1 MLLCVSSGRH
11 AEHLPAPLLPA
22 LSITRRLLRSRVS
35 VASPLELGE
44 CSSQSGSQAARAAFI
59 NLPKCVQTLQGTS
72 SPLLFSLC
80 NDLNSSSAR
89 SDQWGI
95 MQCRAARNNLVG
107 IQGCIFTERL
117 RSVSAF
123 SFSLAALFLRHRIT
137 KSPSPPLDW
146 DWFCTGILW
155 KDKVFLS
162 CYCCTTI
169 IYQDVWLLSSSS
181 S

>member
-1 MLLCVSSGRH
+1 MLPCISSGRH
-11 AEHLPAPLLPA
+11 AEHSQPHCSWLSPSPGGCCALSAWPLLGP
-22 LSITRRLLRSRVS
+22 
-35 VASPLELGE
+35 GE
-44 CSSQSGSQAARAAFI
+44 SSSQSGSRAAFI
-59 NLPKCVQTLQGTS
+59 NLPKCAQTPRATS
-72 SPLLFSLC
+72 SPLLFSPC
-80 NDLNSSSAR
+80 NDLNSSSAS

-123 SFSLAALFLRHRIT
+123 SFSLAALFLQHRIT

>member
-1 MLLCVSSGRH
+1 MLPCISSGRR
-11 AEHLPAPLLPA
+11 AEHSQPHAPGSPHPREA
-22 LSITRRLLRSRVS
+22 AVLSCQRGLSAGARGVQQPIGQPSSISLSVLRLCEEH
-35 VASPLELGE
+35 PH
-44 CSSQSGSQAARAAFI
+44 
-59 NLPKCVQTLQGTS
+59 
-72 SPLLFSLC
+72 SPLLFPLC
-80 NDLNSSSAR
+80 NDLNSSSA
-89 SDQWGI
+89 SSEQWGI

-117 RSVSAF
+117 GSVSAF
-123 SFSLAALFLRHRIT
+123 SFSLAALSLQHRIT

-162 CYCCTTI
+162 CYCCTTT